1 VVGWSCNQQHRH
13 NNIAISPAQP
23 AAAQS
28 LKRIA
33 VTAAPI
39 TQMFDSGNH
48 TYVLSLMTF
57 GVEQRSAGW
66 LLGRLLT
73 ILFMPGITAMLA
85 STVEQC
91 SLLLPL
97 QWGAVPMA
105 MLLWLNW

>member
-1 VVGWSCNQQHRH
+1 MFAELRSLPRCAEKLRSLLSLTDASDMVLCFVSC
-13 NNIAISPAQP
+13 
-23 AAAQS
+23 
-28 LKRIA
+28 
-33 VTAAPI
+33 T
-39 TQMFDSGNH
+39 
-48 TYVLSLMTF
+48 SLMTF

-91 SLLLPL
+91 CLLLPL
-97 QWGAVPMA
+97 RWGAGPMA

>member
-1 VVGWSCNQQHRH
+1 
-13 NNIAISPAQP
+13 
-23 AAAQS
+23 
-28 LKRIA
+28 
-33 VTAAPI
+33 
-39 TQMFDSGNH
+39 M
-48 TYVLSLMTF
+48 VLVLFLMTF

-66 LLGRLLT
+66 LLGRFLA

-97 QWGAVPMA
+97 RWGAGPMA